1 MIFYLRLNAFL
12 YPANEST
19 FCKLM
24 LKIKFKL
31 SVREDIKKELKKVG
45 AIAIGRLM
53 GKAVNTPQ
61 GTISMLWLR

>member
-1 MIFYLRLNAFL
+1 
-12 YPANEST
+12 
-19 FCKLM
+19 M

-45 AIAIGRLM
+45 AIAIGRLV

-61 GTISMLWLR
+61 GTISMLR

>member
-1 MIFYLRLNAFL
+1 MLFF

-24 LKIKFKL
+24 LKIKFKF
-31 SVREDIKKELKKVG
+31 SVREDIKEELKKLG
-45 AIAIGRLM
+45 AIAIGRLA

-61 GTISMLWLR
+61 GNR